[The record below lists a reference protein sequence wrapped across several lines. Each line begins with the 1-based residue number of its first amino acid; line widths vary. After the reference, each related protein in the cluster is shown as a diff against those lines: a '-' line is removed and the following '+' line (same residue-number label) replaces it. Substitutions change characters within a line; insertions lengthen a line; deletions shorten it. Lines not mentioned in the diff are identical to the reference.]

1 MKLLLDECTPARL
14 RFDFP
19 GHQVFTIEQAGFKG
33 LKNGTLLRKASREFD
48 VLITVITDTASRK

>member
-1 MKLLLDECTPARL
+1 MKCTPARL

-19 GHQVFTIEQAGFKG
+19 GHQVLTIEQAGLKG